1 MEQQNLPKKRVTIK
15 DIAKET
21 GFTAQTVSLALRKK
35 DCITEKTRKTVLE
48 AARKLGYIKNDMA
61 INLRRGH
68 TNTIAIVY
76 DNIANPYFSLMTRY
90 LQYYFRE
97 EGYVLLIFTADSYFL
112 DQNTFHNILS
122 CNVAGVISFLDVD
135 ENIAKLSKQN
145 NLPVLVLGRKSDKS
159 ISWITTS
166 ENKGG
171 ALAAKYLIGKGCKNN
186 LHITYSLD
194 MICGKE
200 RYEGFLNEIKSAD
213 MKDDLLL
220 VLGVDPVAPIL
231 KEYLN
236 EHEVDGIFAFN
247 DMIAYATLN
256 ALKKLNREDIKV
268 VGFDNI
274 QEMFNFPIKINTIG
288 ADKKAMAKTAVKV
301 LLKKITKSDERA
313 EHRIFDVFL
322 ESEDVE

>member
-1 MEQQNLPKKRVTIK
+1 MEQRDSQKKRVTIK

-35 DCITEKTRKTVLE
+35 KCITEKTRKTVLE

-68 TNTIAIVY
+68 TNTIAVVY

-90 LQYYFRE
+90 LQYGFRAQ
-97 EGYVLLIFTADSYFL
+97 GYVLLIFTADSYFL
-112 DQNTFHNILS
+112 DRETFNNILA

-135 ENIAKLSKQN
+135 EDIANLSRQN
-145 NLPVLVLGRKSDKS
+145 NLPVLVLGRKSEKS

-166 ENKGG
+166 ESKGG
-171 ALAAKYLIGKGCKNN
+171 ALAARYLMEKGCKNN
-186 LHITYSLD
+186 LHVTYSLD

-200 RYEGFLNEIKSAD
+200 RYDGFVNELKSAGA
-213 MKDDLLL
+213 KDDLLL
-220 VLGVDPVAPIL
+220 VIGGNFLEPQL
-231 KEYLN
+231 REYL
-236 EHEVDGIFAFN
+236 EHHEVDGIFAFN

-256 ALKKLNREDIKV
+256 VLKKVHREDIKV

-274 QEMFNFPIKINTIG
+274 QEMFHFPVKISTIG
-288 ADKKAMAKTAVKV
+288 ADKKAMVNAAVKV
-301 LLKKITKSDERA
+301 LLEKIEQKDDRA

-322 ESEDVE
+322 SPEDEE